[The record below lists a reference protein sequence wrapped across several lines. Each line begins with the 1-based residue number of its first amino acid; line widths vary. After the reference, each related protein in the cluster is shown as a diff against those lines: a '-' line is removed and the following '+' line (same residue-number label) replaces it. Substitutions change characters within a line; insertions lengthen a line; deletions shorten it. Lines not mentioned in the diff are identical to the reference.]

1 MKKRLIKLTEG
12 DLYKIVENT
21 MKVILKEGHT
31 NIGVYEE
38 FQSIREQL
46 GDDVIISAMY
56 DWMSQDSIESLIKH
70 LKNQYDIHNDD
81 IEGVDYPHITDWD

>member
-31 NIGVYEE
+31 NIGVYDE

-56 DWMSQDSIESLIKH
+56 DWMSPDSIEGLIKH
-70 LKNQYDIHNDD
+70 LKNQYDIQNDD

>member
-21 MKVILKEGHT
+21 MKVILKEGHA
-31 NIGVYEE
+31 NIGVYDE

-56 DWMSQDSIESLIKH
+56 DWMSPDSIESLIKH
-70 LKNQYDIHNDD
+70 LKNQYDI
-81 IEGVDYPHITDWD
+81 IGSKLIPIKK